1 MGFVHGN
8 GTGKEDKT
16 EKPCC
21 RICWASWI
29 ACMDMGWLQIFRPYV
44 HGIGCT
50 SLYTHGGSCWI
61 LCRFW
66 LSLPLPNLPHIR
78 GLIIMQWTL
87 VLLEI
92 GSWVLSSNASLHY
105 YCFNL
110 PSALWSSE
118 ASTKNIS
125 TAVMWIMETQSNL
138 TFLLLLPRLIGCSY
152 LLCISCEGLSE
163 IELCMSLISFAFQRS
178 WWGVSTHPVISW

>member
-21 RICWASWI
+21 RICWTSWI

-66 LSLPLPNLPHIR
+66 FSLPLPNLPHIR

-87 VLLEI
+87 LLLEM
-92 GSWVLSSNASLHY
+92 GSWVVLSNASPHY

-118 ASTKNIS
+118 SFYQEYKHSGDVNYGNTIKPYIS
-125 TAVMWIMETQSNL
+125 FAIAKTDWM
-138 TFLLLLPRLIGCSY
+138 FLFV
-152 LLCISCEGLSE
+152 CISCEGLSE
-163 IELCMSLISFAFQRS
+163 IELCISLISFAFQRS